1 MAAAALADGAGSR
14 ARSELGAEAVVR
26 ASLRLLTGQFDELYE
41 MCCRDIVEAR
51 RHIHD
56 HLMRVLQKQATR
68 HACDVDE
75 LASTVLFVAHKGNR
89 FIAGHLGDGV
99 IVQVDGNGTVSTL
112 SHPENGE
119 YANTTVFVTDS
130 SAAEKIR
137 LYHGHS
143 PQRLAGFALMSDGCA
158 ESLYDKR
165 SGAPAAAISK
175 LVEWNGDLSRKKMV
189 GVLNSNMQQ
198 AFSRKTAD
206 DCSLAV
212 ISIPA

>member
-1 MAAAALADGAGSR
+1 MVPGSGSHRLGARVRRLIDLLEAFDAGVRVDLRGGDAGVTEQFLHRAQVAAGLQQMARERMAQDVRMHVGGDTAHDREPFEPDLHGAVGQPAPERTQEQRPLVAAGMRGAPAR
-14 ARSELGAEAVVR
+14 ARAEPA
-26 ASLRLLTGQFDELYE
+26 
-41 MCCRDIVEAR
+41 
-51 RHIHD
+51 
-56 HLMRVLQKQATR
+56 
-68 HACDVDE
+68 
-75 LASTVLFVAHKGNR
+75 
-89 FIAGHLGDGV
+89 
-99 IVQVDGNGTVSTL
+99 
-112 SHPENGE
+112 
-119 YANTTVFVTDS
+119 
-130 SAAEKIR
+130 
-137 LYHGHS
+137 